1 MNQPDEEHTNMPM
14 TLHPKPIT
22 ATAAP
27 SAHPP
32 VDTPAGGNPFKGKES
47 NKMMNKNVI
56 VKTYTDV
63 NGNKYSYVKKP
74 NYKSYPILLGL
85 KCDMVEVS
93 FFTTFPEASAPLTK
107 VLNALKAADTTKLM
121 KFTPKERKCGVHVIW
136 GFAGQH
142 HMMTVVVKAH
152 MKPIKEEFCAAQQAV
167 MVKSVTQ
174 SAVDAKVE
182 QNAAA
187 LFNQPGNKKI
197 CGTTKATITFSFSPA
212 VLDSFSLDGKEHE
225 NILFNAVDNIL
236 GWPEVLDECPLLG
249 RDDAAID
256 FYAEAKKLIIY
267 QPNIR
272 TAKKKPEH
280 NSTSF
285 GAGKSKNILKMYNKT
300 HAMLDKFSMDLK
312 GPIMAR
318 VEILRRH
325 RPPVLAST
333 LHQLPN
339 PLADVLVFDLEKTR
353 AILAAS
359 PNPYQQSLAK
369 AVDWENAPYEFTL
382 KLRAIMDKYQKKLL
396 WKALEPARHPNWNVG
411 SINYQQQMLGALKA
425 NKVSRRMLGL
435 DKLPNPQNPA

>member
-1 MNQPDEEHTNMPM
+1 MPVKI
-14 TLHPKPIT
+14 TFKPKPSNPVSP
-22 ATAAP
+22 AP
-27 SAHPP
+27 
-32 VDTPAGGNPFKGKES
+32 VGTPGGNTSHGKEG
-47 NKMMNKNVI
+47 NKTMNENVI

-63 NGNKYSYVKKP
+63 NGNEYSYIKKP
-74 NYKSYPILLGL
+74 NYKSYPIMLGL
-85 KCDMVEVS
+85 KCDMLEVG
-93 FFTTFPEASAPLTK
+93 FFTTFPEASVPLAK

-152 MKPIKEEFCAAQQAV
+152 MKQIKPEFCAAQQAV

-174 SAVDAKVE
+174 SAVDEKVE
-182 QNAAA
+182 QVAAA
-187 LFNQPGNKKI
+187 LFNQSGNKKI

-212 VLDSFSLDGKEHE
+212 VLDSFSLHGLEHE
-225 NILFNAVDNIL
+225 HILFNAIDTIL
-236 GWPEVLDECPLLG
+236 GWPEVLDECPLLC
-249 RDDAAID
+249 RDDAAMD
-256 FYAEAKKLIIY
+256 FYAEALKLVIY

-272 TAKKKPEH
+272 TAKKNPKH
-280 NSTSF
+280 NTTYF
-285 GAGKSKNILKMYNKT
+285 GAGKSKNALKLYNKT

-318 VEILRRH
+318 IEILRRH
-325 RPPVLAST
+325 RPPVLANT
-333 LHQLPN
+333 LQQLPN
-339 PLADVLVFDLEKTR
+339 PLADVLVFDLDKVRT
-353 AILAAS
+353 ILAAS

-396 WKALEPARHPNWNVG
+396 WKALDPARHPNWNVG

-435 DKLPNPQNPA
+435 DKLPSTQNPA